1 MTFDGVARR
10 HPDAGHR
17 DVTRVTVP
25 QRVADRLGRSSEAP
39 FSLFPAPASLADGE
53 VVCLQSHLLVTVG
66 LAVVDR
72 AAACFRLM
80 APGECTALDG
90 AWADARLES
99 ARALRAAHGL
109 TGPERAY
116 RLLNGAGDR
125 TPGVVADVFGPW
137 AVVAALSGALVPT
150 AQLLAQ
156 GMLDRRLAR
165 GVVVKHRAR
174 GQAAAGPAVVAVLGE
189 APPERLIVT
198 EGPWRFEV
206 HLTTGVNVGLFTDMR
221 AERARI
227 ASLAAGRRVLNLFA
241 YTGALSVAAASGGAT
256 HVTSVD
262 LSEGVLAWARDHFAL
277 NGLDAAAHTTV
288 ATDVSTY
295 LADAF
300 RDGQRYDV
308 VLIDPPS
315 FSAARHAPFA
325 IDRDYPPIIRDAC
338 ALIAPGGDLW
348 LASNTR
354 GYSLAGAV
362 QVAVPPARQPR
373 LVAEGSLPPDY
384 PTELSDAD
392 ARYLQT
398 ALLRLV

>member
-1 MTFDGVARR
+1 MTN
-10 HPDAGHR
+10 
-17 DVTRVTVP
+17 VTVP
-25 QRVADRLGRSSEAP
+25 RRVVERLSRASEVP
-39 FSLFPAPASLADGE
+39 FSLFPAPAALADGE
-53 VVCLQSHLLVTVG
+53 IVRLQSHLFSTVG

-72 AAACFRLM
+72 TQGCFRLM
-80 APGECTALDG
+80 ALGECTALDG
-90 AWADARLES
+90 AWADLRLEA

-109 TGPERAY
+109 TGPDQAY

-125 TPGVVADVFGPW
+125 TPGVLADIYGEWAIVSALTD
-137 AVVAALSGALVPT
+137 AVVPMARLV
-150 AQLLAQ
+150 AQ
-156 GMLDRRLAR
+156 GLLDRRLAR
-165 GVVVKHRAR
+165 GVVVKHRGR
-174 GQAAAGPAVVAVLGE
+174 GRAAVGPAIEAMLGE
-189 APPERLIVT
+189 PPPARLTVFD
-198 EGPWRFEV
+198 GPWRFEV

-227 ASLAAGRRVLNLFA
+227 ASLTAGRRVLNLFA
-241 YTGALSVAAASGGAT
+241 YTGALSVAAAAGGAT

-277 NGLDAAAHTTV
+277 NGLDAGRHTTV
-288 ATDVSTY
+288 AGDVSAY
-295 LADAF
+295 LGEAF
-300 RDGQRYDV
+300 SAGQRFDV

-325 IDRDYPPIIRDAC
+325 IDRDYPPIIRGAC
-338 ALIAPGGDLW
+338 DLLAPGGDLW

-373 LVAEGSLPPDY
+373 LVAEGGLPPDY

-398 ALLRLV
+398 CLLRLL